1 MEITTELTIARHCV
15 GQMPDSGL
23 SPLQQRLVD
32 DPAKIRIAHAP
43 TGAGKSYAFE
53 RAMIDRGERILF
65 IVPTRRLCQ
74 NLAADLRDAL
84 IKEHG
89 WDVSKAGSKIALW
102 NSDESQRLREAGENR
117 ISTRRV
123 REITDINDAV
133 DGGEMVIAVP
143 EVVSCVLLRHTP
155 EKGLSDKGV
164 FDILMA
170 FDHIVFDEFHTI
182 SPRGFGLAGLF
193 AKLASECSGARAKV
207 SFLSATPIDIK
218 PVLKRLEIAEDRIME
233 IEEKLTPE
241 GRAVHGD
248 VHLSFCRCDGMAPL
262 LYYNADLIRKEREKG
277 RQVVVIY
284 DKLSDLQRDKP
295 ELGKICQKA
304 GIESKKGLVIDSIDD
319 SRSGR
324 DDSGYFASGRQQNPE
339 LFEILIATASV
350 EMGVTFRADL
360 LFMEP
365 GFEAMNF
372 LQRYGRAARGDHD
385 GFVFVRYDDM
395 IVTKNSWLRQLVKW
409 IEEHRGQTVQIN
421 EMADVLCKK
430 TKKQF
435 KDCPED
441 EKKHFGKMPNR
452 AAYAT
457 GLYWNVLMNHF
468 SNRGHRWKHLRTCQP
483 TPAKTIFSLLGNVRE
498 MERDQFMGEAAKS
511 WCDRFELETRML
523 RDIAK
528 GIRVIEKNGNGDC
541 FCATEIWLQRNT
553 DILDRYPLLVAED
566 GNEEVVI
573 PGRLPDHLLD
583 DVQFVKAT
591 CKACFPH
598 TQQTV
603 LLNDDAFLIKAWCSE
618 FCKKEGS
625 ESLVWRLYPQAM
637 NSALK
642 LVQLTGLV
650 VRDDAEP
657 LSAAGVL

>member
-1 MEITTELTIARHCV
+1 MEITTELTVARHCV

-23 SPLQQRLVD
+23 SPLQQCLVD

-53 RAMIDRGERILF
+53 RAMIDKGERILF

-74 NLAADLRDAL
+74 NLAAALLEAL

-89 WDVSKAGSKIALW
+89 WTEAKAGSKIALW
-102 NSDESQRLREAGENR
+102 NSDERQRLIAAGESR
-117 ISTRRV
+117 ITTRRV
-123 REITDINDAV
+123 QDITDINDAV
-133 DGGEMVIAVP
+133 EGGEMVIAVP
-143 EVVSCVLLRHTP
+143 EVVSWVLLRYAP
-155 EKGLSDKGV
+155 EKGLSDRGV
-164 FDILMA
+164 FDILTA

-193 AKLASECSGARAKV
+193 AKLVSEYAGARAKV
-207 SFLSATPIDIK
+207 SFLSATPVDIK
-218 PVLKRLEIAEDRIME
+218 PVLKRLDIAENLIVE

-241 GRAVHGD
+241 GRTVHGD
-248 VHLSFCRCDGMAPL
+248 VHLLFCQSDGMCSL
-262 LYYNADLIRKEREKG
+262 LYENVDLISKEREKG

-295 ELGKICQKA
+295 EIEKICQKA

-324 DDSGYFASGRQQNPE
+324 DDSGYFASGRHQNPE

-385 GFVFVRYDDM
+385 GIVFVRYDDM
-395 IVTKNSWLRQLVKW
+395 IFNKNKWFRRFVKW
-409 IEEHRGQTVQIN
+409 AQRHPGQLVQIN
-421 EMADVLCKK
+421 DISDVLCEK
-430 TKKQF
+430 TKKRF

-441 EKKHFGKMPNR
+441 GKKHFGKMPNR
-452 AAYAT
+452 AAYAA
-457 GLYWNVLMNHF
+457 GLYWNVLMDHF
-468 SNRGHRWKHLRTCQP
+468 SNRGHRWNHLRTCQP
-483 TPAKTIFSLLGNVRE
+483 KPAKTIFSLLGNVRE
-498 MERDQFMGEAAKS
+498 MEKDQFIGEAAKS
-511 WCDRFELETRML
+511 WCDRFELEARTL
-523 RDIAK
+523 RDITK
-528 GIRVIEKNGNGDC
+528 GLRVLEKNGNGDC
-541 FCATEIWLQRNT
+541 FQASELWLQRNT
-553 DILDRYPLLVAED
+553 DILERYPLLVAED
-566 GNEEVVI
+566 GNEEVII
-573 PGRLPDHLLD
+573 PGRLSDHFLD

-591 CKACFPH
+591 CKAIFPH

-603 LLNDDAFLIKAWCSE
+603 LLNNDAFLVKAWCSE
-618 FCKKEGS
+618 FSKKEGA
-625 ESLVWRLYPQAM
+625 ESLAWSIYPQAM
-637 NSALK
+637 NAALK
-642 LVQLTGLV
+642 LVQLTGLI

-657 LSAAGVL
+657 VSETGVL

>member
-1 MEITTELTIARHCV
+1 MEITTELTVARHCV

-53 RAMIDRGERILF
+53 RAMIDKGERILF

-74 NLAADLRDAL
+74 NLAAGLMDAL

-89 WDVSKAGSKIALW
+89 WSKPNARSKIALW
-102 NSDESQRLREAGENR
+102 NSDERQRLIAAGETR
-117 ISTRRV
+117 ISTHRV

-133 DGGEMVIAVP
+133 EGGEMIIAVP
-143 EVVSCVLLRHTP
+143 EVVSWVLLRHVP

-164 FDILMA
+164 FDFLTA

-193 AKLASECSGARAKV
+193 AKLATAYTGARAKV
-207 SFLSATPIDIK
+207 SFLSATPIDIQ
-218 PVLKRLEIAEDRIME
+218 PVLKRLDIPEDQIVAF
-233 IEEKLTPE
+233 EENLTPQ

-248 VHLSFCRCDGMAPL
+248 VHLLFCRSAGMPSL
-262 LYYNADLIRKEREKG
+262 LYENADLIRKEREKG

-295 ELGKICQKA
+295 KLERICQNA
-304 GIESKKGLVIDSIDD
+304 GIEFKKGLVIDSIDD
-319 SRSGR
+319 SRTGR
-324 DDSGYFASGRQQNPE
+324 DDSSYFATGRQQNPE
-339 LFEILIATASV
+339 LFDILIATASV

-372 LQRYGRAARGDHD
+372 LQRYGRAARGNHD
-385 GFVFVRYDDM
+385 GLVCVRYGD
-395 IVTKNSWLRQLVKW
+395 INLNKNRWFRRLVKW
-409 IEEHRGQTVQIN
+409 AEGHHGQRVQIN
-421 EMADVLCKK
+421 DLANVLCER
-430 TKKQF
+430 TKKRF

-441 EKKHFGKMPNR
+441 GSTHFGKMPNR
-452 AAYAT
+452 AAYAA

-468 SNRGHRWKHLRTCQP
+468 SNRGHRWKHLNANQP
-483 TPAKTIFSLLGNVRE
+483 KPAKIIFNLLRNVRE
-498 MERDQFMGEAAKS
+498 MEKDQCIGEAAKS
-511 WCDRFELETRML
+511 WCDRFEQEIRTL

-528 GIRVIEKNGNGDC
+528 GLRVLEKNGKGDC
-541 FCATEIWLQRNT
+541 FHASELWLQRNT
-553 DILDRYPLLVAED
+553 DILARYPLMVAED

-573 PGRLPDHLLD
+573 PGQLSDYQLD
-583 DVQFVKAT
+583 ESKFVRAI
-591 CKACFPH
+591 CKTSFPH

-603 LLNDDAFLIKAWCSE
+603 LLNDDAFLIKSWCRE
-618 FCKKEGS
+618 FSKKEGA
-625 ESLVWRLYPQAM
+625 ESIAWTFYPQAM

-650 VRDDAEP
+650 VRDDAEAV
-657 LSAAGVL
+657 SEAGVL

>member
-1 MEITTELTIARHCV
+1 MEITTELTVVRHCV
-15 GQMPDSGL
+15 GLMPDSGL

-53 RAMIDRGERILF
+53 RAMIDKGERILF

-74 NLAADLRDAL
+74 NLATGLLEAL

-89 WDVSKAGSKIALW
+89 WTQAKAESKIALW
-102 NSDESQRLREAGENR
+102 NSDERQRLIAAGETR

-133 DGGEMVIAVP
+133 EGGEMVIAVP
-143 EVVSCVLLRHTP
+143 EVVSWVLLRYVP

-164 FDILMA
+164 FDILTA

-193 AKLASECSGARAKV
+193 AKLASEYTGARAKV
-207 SFLSATPIDIK
+207 SFLSATPIDIQ
-218 PVLKRLEIAEDRIME
+218 PVLKRLDIPEDRIVE
-233 IEEKLTPE
+233 IEENLTSK
-241 GRAVHGD
+241 GRVVHGD
-248 VHLSFCRCDGMAPL
+248 VYLSFCRCDGMVPL
-262 LYYNADLIRKEREKG
+262 LYENADLIRKEREKG

-284 DKLSDLQRDKP
+284 NKLSDLQRDKP
-295 ELGKICQKA
+295 ELEKICQKA
-304 GIESKKGLVIDSIDD
+304 GIDSKKGLVIDSIDD

-324 DDSGYFASGRQQNPE
+324 DDSGYFALGRQQNPE

-385 GFVFVRYDDM
+385 GIVFVRYDEM
-395 IVTKNSWLRQLVKW
+395 IFNKNKWFRQLVKW
-409 IEEHRGQTVQIN
+409 AQRHHGQAVQIN
-421 EMADVLCKK
+421 DMADVLCER
-430 TKKQF
+430 TKKRF

-441 EKKHFGKMPNR
+441 GKKHFGKMPNR
-452 AAYAT
+452 AAYAA
-457 GLYWNVLMNHF
+457 GLYWNVLMDHF
-468 SNRGHRWKHLRTCQP
+468 SNRGHRWKHLKNSQP
-483 TPAKTIFSLLGNVRE
+483 KPAKAIFILLGNVRE
-498 MERDQFMGEAAKS
+498 MEKDQFIGEAAKS
-511 WCDRFELETRML
+511 WCDRFEQETRTL
-523 RDIAK
+523 RDIGK
-528 GIRVIEKNGNGDC
+528 GLRVIEKNGKGDC
-541 FCATEIWLQRNT
+541 FHASELWLQRNT
-553 DILDRYPLLVAED
+553 DILERYPLLIAED
-566 GNEEVVI
+566 GEEEVMI
-573 PGRLPDHLLD
+573 PNRLSDHLLD

-591 CKACFPH
+591 CKASFPH

-603 LLNDDAFLIKAWCSE
+603 LLNDDAFLVKAWCSE
-618 FCKKEGS
+618 FSKKEGA
-625 ESLVWRLYPQAM
+625 ESLTWDLYPQAM
-637 NSALK
+637 NAALK

-650 VRDDAEP
+650 VRDDAKSVSET
-657 LSAAGVL
+657 GVL